1 MEKKFKDYLYV
12 LDLLG
17 NPPQLRIFNEDNYKS
32 IFSTIL
38 SILLIVISILFAI
51 LSLIDYLK
59 YNNPIVVYSKDND
72 KETNRSILLNDI
84 LIIFTISENN
94 HFTPVNKS
102 IAYFESEMKI
112 EFKNKSS
119 MTIPLAIENCEFGKN
134 IDNKYIDS
142 LYEIQKDEI
151 NKYYCFSK
159 KEGDLSLFYDPNLGE
174 STLYIYS
181 ILAEGSNYTADD
193 LMFGIINGNDI
204 IEHNKKNYPISENY
218 LTKTY
223 TSFSKYKFTL
233 TNFYFQFIKY
243 KSDEGL
249 FFPSFKTYNAKAFS
263 HMTNTFTNF
272 FDGGD
277 SLHIGT
283 IIIEI
288 NKVNFD
294 NYIRNYPRLQ
304 SLLAEVMS
312 VINLLFTI
320 GKIITQILLKKKLN
334 KDIATYLISKNLI
347 YKKNSENKE
356 INNNQKYQN
365 KEDSEF
371 ELTHNKKN
379 SERIMMKKE
388 NLKKEN
394 NVKINSKIS
403 RKVIF
408 PSNDF
413 KTEIDVNQNSISDI
427 NYFESINKLNYFDI
441 IKSYLCCKNNNSKLI
456 NLCDELI
463 DEDICLENILSR
475 IYELENMTNILL
487 KIEQVN
493 YSANEH
499 EKFKEII
506 KCIYEIEKK
515 KLNTKE

>member
-32 IFSTIL
+32 IFSSIL

-84 LIIFTISENN
+84 LISFTISENN
-94 HFTPVNKS
+94 HFSPVNKS

-181 ILAEGSNYTADD
+181 RLAEGSNYTADD
-193 LMFGIINGNDI
+193 LMLGIINGNDI

-249 FFPSFKTYNAKAFS
+249 FFPSFKTYNAKVFS

-272 FDGGD
+272 FDGGE

-294 NYIRNYPRLQ
+294 NYIRNYPR
-304 SLLAEVMS
+304 
-312 VINLLFTI
+312 
-320 GKIITQILLKKKLN
+320 
-334 KDIATYLISKNLI
+334 
-347 YKKNSENKE
+347 
-356 INNNQKYQN
+356 
-365 KEDSEF
+365 
-371 ELTHNKKN
+371 
-379 SERIMMKKE
+379 
-388 NLKKEN
+388 
-394 NVKINSKIS
+394 
-403 RKVIF
+403 
-408 PSNDF
+408 
-413 KTEIDVNQNSISDI
+413 
-427 NYFESINKLNYFDI
+427 
-441 IKSYLCCKNNNSKLI
+441 
-456 NLCDELI
+456 
-463 DEDICLENILSR
+463 
-475 IYELENMTNILL
+475 
-487 KIEQVN
+487 
-493 YSANEH
+493 
-499 EKFKEII
+499 
-506 KCIYEIEKK
+506 
-515 KLNTKE
+515 